1 MRDSQMVPRE
11 KVLTVQGQG
20 SEAITQLYVGFHEVA
35 EQNQKTWN
43 MDMGPTNTC
52 NDEIDASNED
62 QSFEHPRES
71 DDKILHKDA
80 DKVISETLI
89 STKSP
94 NTVVSETLISTK
106 ASQIFS

>member
-1 MRDSQMVPRE
+1 MNARGKKCVPRE
-11 KVLTVQGQG
+11 KVLKVQGQG

-52 NDEIDASNED
+52 NDEIDASNAD
-62 QSFEHPRES
+62 QSFEQPRKS

-80 DKVISETLI
+80 DKLMS
-89 STKSP
+89 K
-94 NTVVSETLISTK
+94 TLISTK